1 MNMQESKSETCAYGR
16 PINEIIR
23 DLSKPISPARL
34 KKKTIGGREI
44 TYLTWYD
51 ATKFLDYYA
60 PGWEYQVRVE
70 HIAEKILAIAT
81 ITIPAKE
88 GRISRQATGYE
99 NDDKGGFG
107 DPFSN
112 SESMSLRRAA
122 AKFGLGRYLYDK

>member
-1 MNMQESKSETCAYGR
+1 MNTEVSKAEVCDFGR

-44 TYLTWYD
+44 TFLTWHD
-51 ATKFLDYYA
+51 ATKFLDWFA

-70 HIAEKILAIAT
+70 HIAGKVVAIAT
-81 ITIPAKE
+81 ITIPTKE

-99 NDDKGGFG
+99 NDNKEGYG

-112 SESMSLRRAA
+112 AESMALRRAA
-122 AKFGLGRYLYDK
+122 AKFGLGRYLYEK